1 MNSKV
6 ELYLGSQIF
15 TGWVTVSVRRSLEH
29 LAGSFELGLMLPGE
43 PVPAII
49 SPGQSVTLKING
61 QTVISG
67 WLDQVNQSISA
78 TRYQITISGR
88 DKTG

>member
-1 MNSKV
+1 M
-6 ELYLGSQIF
+6 
-15 TGWVTVSVRRSLEH
+15 
-29 LAGSFELGLMLPGE
+29 
-43 PVPAII
+43 
-49 SPGQSVTLKING
+49 TLKING

-88 DKTG
+88 DKTGDLVDCSAVHQGISGGNRRWPR